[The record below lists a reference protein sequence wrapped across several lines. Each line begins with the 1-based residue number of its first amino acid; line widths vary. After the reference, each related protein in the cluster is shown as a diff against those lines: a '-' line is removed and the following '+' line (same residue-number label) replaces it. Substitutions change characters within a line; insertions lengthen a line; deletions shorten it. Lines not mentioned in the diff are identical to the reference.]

1 MGSDSIVTLLLREH
15 AEMSRQLDDFSQGAS
30 STWPE
35 RLAKLVD
42 TVIRHETAEEMVLY
56 PLVRL
61 EPGGAAIADA
71 RLAEQAE
78 IAELVSQFEMMDTT
92 SGEFAESF
100 EILRGA
106 ILEHASS
113 EELFVFPMLQEE
125 VQEVLL
131 SDIGRRYQEVRD
143 LVPEQDGQSATQIA
157 ESIRAAAP
165 DLRRRSVDARPP
177 PTDERQQQP
186 RRGSPALRS

>member
-30 STWPE
+30 GTWPE
-35 RLAKLVD
+35 RFAELVD

-78 IAELVSQFEMMDTT
+78 IAELVSQIEMMDTT
-92 SGEFAESF
+92 SGEFA
-100 EILRGA
+100 
-106 ILEHASS
+106 
-113 EELFVFPMLQEE
+113 
-125 VQEVLL
+125 
-131 SDIGRRYQEVRD
+131 
-143 LVPEQDGQSATQIA
+143 
-157 ESIRAAAP
+157 
-165 DLRRRSVDARPP
+165 DLRDSEGSHSRAR
-177 PTDERQQQP
+177 E
-186 RRGSPALRS
+186 L